1 MKRWAVILVTYFMLN
16 YYFDGKSRR
25 MGRGQTNPVICFWMS
40 WFWAHLMNMKI
51 LWHELT
57 LEKVFIFT
65 NAKYALFRL
74 DGVKSPFSISL
85 QTLLSKSAH
94 SEQILEISWS
104 RSLLEWHLCF
114 LSWLA
119 VFSHARKTM
128 VHLLLFHSHSHVS
141 WESLLVKSKK
151 MNHSSPDVPY
161 MWNLQSHNINEL
173 ICKRKTCSQTYR
185 MTLGLLRGK
194 NGRKR

>member
-151 MNHSSPDVPY
+151 MNHSRIRY
-161 MWNLQSHNINEL
+161 LYL
-173 ICKRKTCSQTYR
+173 KLTY
-185 MTLGLLRGK
+185 
-194 NGRKR
+194 

>member
-1 MKRWAVILVTYFMLN
+1 MKKRILNFCSLNFMKRWAVILVTYFMLN
-16 YYFDGKSRR
+16 RYFDGKSRR
-25 MGRGQTNPVICFWMS
+25 MGRGQTNAVIC
-40 WFWAHLMNMKI
+40 FWAHLMNMKI

-65 NAKYALFRL
+65 NAKYALFKL
-74 DGVKSPFSISL
+74 DRVKSPYSISL
-85 QTLLSKSAH
+85 QTLPSKSAQ

-128 VHLLLFHSHSHVS
+128 VHLMPFPFSF
-141 WESLLVKSKK
+141 
-151 MNHSSPDVPY
+151 
-161 MWNLQSHNINEL
+161 
-173 ICKRKTCSQTYR
+173 TCS
-185 MTLGLLRGK
+185 LGISIGK
-194 NGRKR
+194 I